1 MVKKFHVQ
9 KRYLLWPLRNI
20 RDILNGSDI
29 SLGDSFKDMFE
40 KELSF
45 IIFYKFIKVRKQYI
59 FNCKIPQNT
68 CLCETCKNVVLLARA
83 LNQACNKSIPC
94 DPHEIVEEYSCDS
107 KKKEYMLRIQEE
119 CKIHGLEQN
128 DFNNKNDE
136 TNENDEDSSSNS
148 DSGGDDDVQT
158 HI

>member
-1 MVKKFHVQ
+1 
-9 KRYLLWPLRNI
+9 
-20 RDILNGSDI
+20 
-29 SLGDSFKDMFE
+29 
-40 KELSF
+40 
-45 IIFYKFIKVRKQYI
+45 
-59 FNCKIPQNT
+59 
-68 CLCETCKNVVLLARA
+68 
-83 LNQACNKSIPC
+83 
-94 DPHEIVEEYSCDS
+94 
-107 KKKEYMLRIQEE
+107 MLRIQEE

>member
-45 IIFYKFIKVRKQYI
+45 IIFYKFIKVPNSTFSIAKFLRTPVFVKPAKTSS
-59 FNCKIPQNT
+59 CS
-68 CLCETCKNVVLLARA
+68 LA
-83 LNQACNKSIPC
+83 L
-94 DPHEIVEEYSCDS
+94 
-107 KKKEYMLRIQEE
+107 
-119 CKIHGLEQN
+119 
-128 DFNNKNDE
+128 
-136 TNENDEDSSSNS
+136 
-148 DSGGDDDVQT
+148 
-158 HI
+158 